1 MNIYTVIATMF
12 YMLAMVLLG
21 ITFSN
26 VQATGAPVALVLVC
40 LATVG
45 GSYFSI
51 CSMERKYEA

>member
-26 VQATGAPVALVLVC
+26 VQATGAPAAMYWLC
-40 LATVG
+40 
-45 GSYFSI
+45 
-51 CSMERKYEA
+51 